1 MKIKFIFTIILIA
14 MIGLLLLERSC
25 VSNKLKKSI
34 EAHDKL
40 KISTDAGHKAADQA
54 KIKQEKEKKLLQ
66 AEIVTLTRSVAA
78 RDLADA
84 DAGTEEKLE
93 ELEEEEPELEDKD
106 LKIKNLREQNTL
118 LRRQRD
124 TAWATIVDI
133 GKPIFSLS
141 PTGKEIIEYPE
152 GSVTDK
158 LNKRFLAQVDLTVI
172 ETGKFNAERIL
183 RISADGVAE
192 DAIKEAAGIKLGSD
206 IKTYGVIIL
215 GVVVVVSI
223 FKK

>member
-1 MKIKFIFTIILIA
+1 MKIRFIIFTIILIA
-14 MIGLLLLERSC
+14 IISFLLLERSC

-40 KISTDAGHKAADQA
+40 KITTAAGHLAADQA
-54 KIKQEKEKKLLQ
+54 KIKQEEEKKLLQ
-66 AEIVTLTRSVAA
+66 DEIVTLTRSVAEQ
-78 RDLADA
+78 DLADA
-84 DAGTEEKLE
+84 GEEEKLE
-93 ELEEEEPELEDKD
+93 ELEKEEPELEDPYEI
-106 LKIKNLREQNTL
+106 IKNVRAQNTV
-118 LRRQRD
+118 LRKQLA
-124 TAWATIVDI
+124 TARFTINKL

-141 PTGKEIIEYPE
+141 ATGEEIIEYPE
-152 GSVTDK
+152 GSITDK

-206 IKTYGVIIL
+206 LKTYGVVIL
-215 GVVVVVSI
+215 GVVVVISI